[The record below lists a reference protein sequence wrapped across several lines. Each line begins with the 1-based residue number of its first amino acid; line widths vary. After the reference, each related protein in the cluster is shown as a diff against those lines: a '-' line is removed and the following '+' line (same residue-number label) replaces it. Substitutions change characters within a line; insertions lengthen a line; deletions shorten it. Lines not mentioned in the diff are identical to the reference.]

1 MITDAQIHL
10 WQNDKAPPHHWRA
23 PFLID
28 NALKAMDEAGIE
40 RAVNCPAVWDGGS
53 NDYAVEAAKKHPD
66 RFATLG
72 WFPLDQHACP
82 AKVVEWMEKPGMIG
96 LRFVL
101 ATEDLWGRFN
111 EGQLDWLVEEADRYS
126 LPLGFMLPA
135 SSFKRLGTLA
145 ARYPRARLII
155 DHLGVS
161 PFLKLPEATSH
172 FDEMMALACHANI
185 AVKATG
191 VPSMSN
197 QKYPFADTHSHVQ
210 RAFHTFGVK
219 RTFWGT
225 DYTRLKC
232 SWTECLNMFADEMP
246 WLQDDDKEWLFGR
259 AVSEWVNW

>member
-1 MITDAQIHL
+1 
-10 WQNDKAPPHHWRA
+10 
-23 PFLID
+23 
-28 NALKAMDEAGIE
+28 
-40 RAVNCPAVWDGGS
+40 
-53 NDYAVEAAKKHPD
+53 
-66 RFATLG
+66 
-72 WFPLDQHACP
+72 
-82 AKVVEWMEKPGMIG
+82 
-96 LRFVL
+96 
-101 ATEDLWGRFN
+101 
-111 EGQLDWLVEEADRYS
+111 
-126 LPLGFMLPA
+126 
-135 SSFKRLGTLA
+135 
-145 ARYPRARLII
+145 
-155 DHLGVS
+155 
-161 PFLKLPEATSH
+161 H

-197 QKYPFADTHSHVQ
+197 QEYPFADTHSHVQ